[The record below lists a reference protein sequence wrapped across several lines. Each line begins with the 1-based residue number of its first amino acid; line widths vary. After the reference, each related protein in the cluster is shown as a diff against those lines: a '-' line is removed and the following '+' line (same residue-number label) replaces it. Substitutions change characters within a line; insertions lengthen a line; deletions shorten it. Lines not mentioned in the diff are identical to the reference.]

1 MEKKYRTE
9 KKYIMITAYFIGC
22 IFSFI
27 FCILGLICELKQ
39 ELKYRSVNVTIGD
52 IFTAIF
58 RLICVALLSW
68 GIIILFLYCNRD
80 REILYF
86 KKNNYDKD

>member
-1 MEKKYRTE
+1 
-9 KKYIMITAYFIGC
+9 MIITYFIGC

-27 FCILGLICELKQ
+27 FCFLGLICDLKQ
-39 ELKYRSVNVTIGD
+39 EIKYRNVNVTIGD
-52 IFTAIF
+52 VFIAIF
-58 RLICVALLSW
+58 RLIYLALLSW

-86 KKNNYDKD
+86 KKKR

>member
-1 MEKKYRTE
+1 
-9 KKYIMITAYFIGC
+9 MIIAYFIGC

-39 ELKYRSVNVTIGD
+39 KIKYRNVNVTIGD
-52 IFTAIF
+52 ILTAIF
-58 RLICVALLSW
+58 GLICVALLSW
-68 GIIILFLYCNRD
+68 GIIILFLYYNKD

-86 KKNNYDKD
+86 KKNNYDKNRN